1 MHILHIVG
9 TRPQLIKLAV
19 VHQALACADDVTGAP
34 RQTIVDTGQHFDDA
48 MAAVFFRE
56 LGIPK
61 PDHNLDIHS
70 LPHGAMIGRTL
81 EALERLLVEL
91 RPDRVLVYGDTNA
104 TLAGTVA
111 ATRLLLPVSHIE
123 AGLRSFDRRGPEEQN
138 RLVADRLADRL
149 YAPTPAAVDNLR
161 REGFDAGRVVLT
173 GDVMYDC
180 ARQFGARA
188 ADESRILARH
198 GLKAGS
204 FALCTAHRSE
214 TTDNPAELHHLFTE
228 LALLGRSMPVILP
241 LHPRTR
247 ARLDALG
254 NGPWRM
260 PPESGLGLRLI
271 DPLGYLDMTRLEAT
285 AAVILTDSGGVQRE
299 AFFHGVPAVVFRPY
313 SEWVEL
319 VDAGWSVLA
328 PLADRPALA
337 KLATQRIGETGKPV
351 DAYGAGQAAR
361 IIARDVLLTPAE
373 WVEKPRI
380 GVTFDQP
387 PMSSQ
392 AHDVTLPCVHPNSH

>member
-19 VHQALACADDVTGAP
+19 VHQALACADDGTGAP

-91 RPDRVLVYGDTNA
+91 RPDRVLVYCDTNA
-104 TLAGTVA
+104 TLAGTIA
-111 ATRLLLPVSHIE
+111 AARLLLPVSHIE

-149 YAPTPAAVDNLR
+149 YAPTPAAVANLR

-180 ARQFGARA
+180 ARQFGERA
-188 ADESRILARH
+188 ESQSTILAR
-198 GLKAGS
+198 LDLAPGS

-214 TTDNPAELHHLFTE
+214 TTDNPAELRHLFTE
-228 LALLGRSMPVILP
+228 LARLGQSMPVILP

-247 ARLDALG
+247 GRLDALG
-254 NGPWRM
+254 DGPWCV
-260 PPESGLGLRLI
+260 PAKGAAGLRLI

-299 AFFHGVPAVVFRPY
+299 AFFHGVPAVVFRPH

-319 VDAGWSVLA
+319 VEAGWSVLA
-328 PLADRPALA
+328 PLSDRPALA
-337 KLATQRIGETGKPV
+337 ELAVGRIGNTGRPV
-351 DAYGAGQAAR
+351 DAYGDGQAAG
-361 IIARDVLLTPAE
+361 IIARDVLLSPARWTE
-373 WVEKPRI
+373 SP
-380 GVTFDQP
+380 
-387 PMSSQ
+387 
-392 AHDVTLPCVHPNSH
+392 

>member
-19 VHQALACADDVTGAP
+19 VHQALAKAGLGHQTSV
-34 RQTIVDTGQHFDDA
+34 RQSIVDTGQHFDDA
-48 MAAVFFRE
+48 MSTVFFLE

-70 LPHGAMIGRTL
+70 LSHGAMIGRTL
-81 EALERLLVEL
+81 ETLEKLLLAE
-91 RPDRVLVYGDTNA
+91 RPDQVLVYGDTNA
-104 TLAGTVA
+104 TVAGALAA
-111 ATRLLLPVSHIE
+111 ARLQIPLAHIE

-138 RLVADRLADRL
+138 RLVADQLSDRL
-149 YAPTPAAVDNLR
+149 YATTPAAAANLA
-161 REGFDAGRVVLT
+161 REGFAPERVVVT

-180 ARQFGARA
+180 ARQFAERA
-188 ADESRILARH
+188 ASQSTILSRLGLSARE
-198 GLKAGS
+198 

-214 TTDNPAELHHLFTE
+214 TTDDAAQLRHLFTE
-228 LALLGRSMPVILP
+228 LAALAERMPVVLP

-254 NGPWRM
+254 DGPWRQ
-260 PPESGLGLRLI
+260 GLGPQGLSSHAPSAEDKGVNSGMNSGASSCVTRGLMLI
-271 DPLGYLDMTRLEAT
+271 EPIGYLDMIRLEAT

-299 AFFHGVPAVVFRPY
+299 AFFHQVPAVVFRPH

-319 VDAGWSVLA
+319 VQAGWSVLA

-337 KLATQRIGETGKPV
+337 DLAEQRIGSTGKPV
-351 DAYGAGQAAR
+351 DAYGDGHAADL
-361 IIARDVLLTPAE
+361 IARDLT
-373 WVEKPRI
+373 
-380 GVTFDQP
+380 
-387 PMSSQ
+387 SSN
-392 AHDVTLPCVHPNSH
+392 TLRAV